1 MAMTY
6 ETRMA
11 WQNRMLLVP
20 AFGCTPRFLP
30 FLGADSSDSAEN
42 EATRLPVFRT
52 WPAVYAFVVAT
63 FVLWVTL
70 LAILARIF
78 S

>member
-1 MAMTY
+1 MAD
-6 ETRMA
+6 RI
-11 WQNRMLLVP
+11 P
-20 AFGCTPRFLP
+20 
-30 FLGADSSDSAEN
+30 DSLEAAEN
-42 EATRLPVFRT
+42 EATSLPVFRT

-70 LAILARIF
+70 LAVLARTF

>member
-1 MAMTY
+1 MA
-6 ETRMA
+6 ER
-11 WQNRMLLVP
+11 V
-20 AFGCTPRFLP
+20 
-30 FLGADSSDSAEN
+30 ADSSDSADN
-42 EATRLPVFRT
+42 EETRLPMFRT

-70 LAILARIF
+70 LALLARMF

>member
-1 MAMTY
+1 MADRIPDSL
-6 ETRMA
+6 ET
-11 WQNRMLLVP
+11 
-20 AFGCTPRFLP
+20 
-30 FLGADSSDSAEN
+30 ADN

-52 WPAVYAFVVAT
+52 WPAVYALVVAT

-70 LAILARIF
+70 LAILARKF

>member
-1 MAMTY
+1 MAEQT
-6 ETRMA
+6 
-11 WQNRMLLVP
+11 
-20 AFGCTPRFLP
+20 
-30 FLGADSSDSAEN
+30 ADSSDSTES

-70 LAILARIF
+70 LAILARTF

>member
-1 MAMTY
+1 MA
-6 ETRMA
+6 
-11 WQNRMLLVP
+11 QP
-20 AFGCTPRFLP
+20 IP
-30 FLGADSSDSAEN
+30 DSSDSPDN

-63 FVLWVTL
+63 FALWVAL
-70 LAILARIF
+70 LAILARTF

>member
-1 MAMTY
+1 MAERMT
-6 ETRMA
+6 
-11 WQNRMLLVP
+11 
-20 AFGCTPRFLP
+20 
-30 FLGADSSDSAEN
+30 DSSDSAAN

-70 LAILARIF
+70 LGVLEMAF